1 MLPTE
6 LAEGYRRAGYWR
18 GETLV
23 DRFDATC
30 AEHAA
35 RTALL
40 DGEAQL
46 RFEQVAECVE
56 RVAQWFATMTD
67 PGDIV
72 AWQLPNWHEA
82 VVLYRACWRLG
93 AVACPLHGWVIGL
106 DSGQAEAPDE
116 GCTLTVAARLA
127 GDRILL
133 SLPAINASDELRWE
147 AA

>member
-1 MLPTE
+1 VLPTE

-72 AWQLPNWHEA
+72 AWQLPNWWEA
-82 VVLYRACWRLG
+82 VVVHHAAIAAGCAG
-93 AVACPLHGWVIGL
+93 SMTDTVVPPLFATYTWPSVGSTATPKGW
-106 DSGQAEAPDE
+106 
-116 GCTLTVAARLA
+116 
-127 GDRILL
+127 
-133 SLPAINASDELRWE
+133 
-147 AA
+147 